1 MSELLW
7 LFGVVATIC
16 ALCNMFSA
24 ENRESADSWMR
35 FMDEQDKKREA
46 VEDGKGE

>member
-35 FMDEQDKKREA
+35 FMDEQDKKKKTAE
-46 VEDGKGE
+46 EEKK